1 MYTQWNITQLQ
12 KRMNNVICNKMDEP
26 RDCHSEVSQK
36 EKDKYYMISEN
47 ILKSRDFTNKGLY
60 SQSYGFSS
68 SHV

>member
-1 MYTQWNITQLQ
+1 
-12 KRMNNVICNKMDEP
+12 MNNVICNKMDEP

>member
-1 MYTQWNITQLQ
+1 
-12 KRMNNVICNKMDEP
+12 MNNVICNKMDEP

-36 EKDKYYMISEN
+36 EKDKYYMISES